1 MRLSLKT
8 RQVAGVTSI
17 VGLAVVLLGGLY
29 VSGIGRVRLE
39 ESRARGQFLANAI
52 YHRAR
57 EVAAANPDAYAA
69 LRSDPGLRS
78 ILESSVYSQNVT
90 YAAIVD
96 AKDVV
101 IAHSDAERVGQHL
114 PAQPDLDT
122 LLGEYPWRQL
132 RAIYAD
138 DGRTL
143 EIQQPLLAGDV
154 RFGTIRIGVSML
166 LTRADLYL
174 ALRPAVIT
182 ALAALLAASLVAM
195 MLAQSLLR
203 PLHLIRSGLS
213 RLGRGEF
220 GVMLDLP
227 RQDELG
233 EIGGFFNVVSAQ
245 LSADRARLAG
255 EKSTLESVVDR
266 LEDAVAFFT
275 PDGELLFANPAMLL
289 LLPSNPGTGTLA
301 DLWLPEHPCRL
312 LVEQTCA
319 DGQSHGPMSVRADDP
334 AVVGWPTDG
343 RPADGPAATEAATP
357 DGQLVMTHAI
367 KDPAGR
373 IVGVVLVSRDLGYLG
388 EVQSTIQYSR
398 KLAALSRLTAGV
410 AHEIKNSLHAM
421 IIHLELVKQELS
433 GGPKGEAPV
442 DRPAAS
448 THVAVIA
455 STLRRLDE
463 MLQGLLKFT
472 RPEELRLQSVTLASL
487 VEALMPIVSA
497 EAQKSG
503 VDVTVDC
510 PRDLPALRAD
520 PAMLQQALLN
530 LALNA
535 CQAMPDGGR
544 LRIAGRAVRDRQ
556 VEIVIEDTGA
566 GIAPEHLDKVFNL
579 YFTTRPGGSGIGL
592 SMVYRTVQ
600 LHDGEIEVQS
610 SPGKGTAFR
619 VTLPRA

>member
-17 VGLAVVLLGGLY
+17 VGLAVVMLGGLY
-29 VSGIGRVRLE
+29 VSGVARVRLE

-52 YHRAR
+52 FHRAR
-57 EVAAANPDAYAA
+57 EVAAANPDPYAA

-96 AKDVV
+96 ATDVV
-101 IAHSDAERVGQHL
+101 IAHSDAERVGQRL

-122 LLGEYPWRQL
+122 LLGEHPWRQL

-138 DGRTL
+138 AGRTM
-143 EIQQPLLAGDV
+143 EIQQPLLMGDV

-166 LTRADLYL
+166 LTRADLDR
-174 ALRPAVIT
+174 ALKPAIIT
-182 ALAALLAASLVAM
+182 ALAALVAASLVAM
-195 MLAQSLLR
+195 LLAQSLLR
-203 PLHLIRSGLS
+203 PIHLIRSGLS

-220 GVMLDLP
+220 GVMVDLP

-233 EIGGFFNVVSAQ
+233 ELGGFFNAVSAQ
-245 LSADRARLAG
+245 LSADRTRLAG

-275 PDGELLFANPAMLL
+275 PGGELLFANPAMSL
-289 LLPSNPGTGTLA
+289 LLPSDPGTSTLA
-301 DLWLPEHPCRL
+301 DLWVPEHPCRL

-319 DGQSHGPMSVRADDP
+319 DGQSRGPMSVRAVDP
-334 AVVGWPTDG
+334 AAGG
-343 RPADGPAATEAATP
+343 RLPDAPAAAGAANP
-357 DGQLVMTHAI
+357 NGRLVMTHAVN
-367 KDPAGR
+367 DPAGR
-373 IVGVVLVSRDLGYLG
+373 IVGVMLVSRDLGYLG

-421 IIHLELVKQELS
+421 IIHLELIRQKLS
-433 GGPKGEAPV
+433 GVRTEEEQV
-442 DRPAAS
+442 DRQAANV
-448 THVAVIA
+448 HVEVIA
-455 STLRRLDE
+455 TALRRLDE

-472 RPEELRLQSVTLASL
+472 RPEELRLQPVSLAS
-487 VEALMPIVSA
+487 VIEAMMPIVNA

-503 VDVTVDC
+503 VEVTVGC
-510 PRDLPALRAD
+510 PPDLPALRAD

-535 CQAMPDGGR
+535 CQAMPGGGQ
-544 LRIAGRAVRDRQ
+544 LRIAGRPVRDRR
-556 VEIVIEDTGA
+556 VEVVVEDTGA

-579 YFTTRPGGSGIGL
+579 YFTTRPGGTGIGL
-592 SMVYRTVQ
+592 SMVYRTIQ

>member
-29 VSGIGRVRLE
+29 VSGVARVRLE
-39 ESRARGQFLANAI
+39 ESRARGKFLANAI

-57 EVAAANPDAYAA
+57 EVAANADPYAA
-69 LRSDPGLRS
+69 IGSDPGLRS

-96 AKDVV
+96 ASDVA
-101 IAHSDAERVGQHL
+101 IAHSDADRVGQRL
-114 PAQPDLDT
+114 PVRPDLDT
-122 LLGEYPWRQL
+122 LLREPWWRQL
-132 RAIYAD
+132 RAIYTD
-138 DGRTL
+138 EGRTL

-166 LTRADLYL
+166 LTRADLDR
-174 ALRPAVIT
+174 ALKPAIIT
-182 ALAALLAASLVAM
+182 ALGALVAASLVAM
-195 MLAQSLLR
+195 LLAQSLLR
-203 PLHLIRSGLS
+203 PIHLIRSGLS

-233 EIGGFFNVVSAQ
+233 ELGGFFNAVSAQ
-245 LSADRARLAG
+245 LSADRTRLAG

-275 PDGELLFANPAMLL
+275 PGGDLLFANPAMSL
-289 LLPSNPGTGTLA
+289 LLPSTPGGRTLS
-301 DLWLPEHPCRL
+301 DLWIPEHPCRQ

-319 DGQSHGPMSVRADDP
+319 DGQSRGPMPVNAGGPEAGAPPARAAASP
-334 AVVGWPTDG
+334 DG
-343 RPADGPAATEAATP
+343 R
-357 DGQLVMTHAI
+357 LVMTHAV
-367 KDPAGR
+367 KDPAGA
-373 IVGVVLVSRDLGYLG
+373 IVGVMLVSRDLGYLG

-410 AHEIKNSLHAM
+410 AHEIKNSLHALL
-421 IIHLELVKQELS
+421 IHLELVKQELS
-433 GGPKGEAPV
+433 GGAKAEGLFDPQ
-442 DRPAAS
+442 AAS
-448 THVAVIA
+448 THVAFIA

-463 MLQGLLKFT
+463 MLQGLLTFT
-472 RPEELRLQSVTLASL
+472 RPEELRLQTVSLASV
-487 VEALMPIVSA
+487 VEAMMPIVSA

-503 VDVTVDC
+503 VEVTVEC
-510 PRDLPALRAD
+510 PPDLPALRAD

-535 CQAMPDGGR
+535 CQAMPGGGR
-544 LRIAGRAVRDRQ
+544 LRIAGRAVRDRRIE
-556 VEIVIEDTGA
+556 VVVEDTGA

-592 SMVYRTVQ
+592 SMVYRTIQ

-610 SPGKGTAFR
+610 SPGKGTTFR